1 MQRVTTV
8 AALRAQVAALRA
20 NGRTIGLV
28 PTMGALH
35 AGHLALVRQLADHV
49 DDVVVSV
56 FVNPTQFDRPDDLAA
71 YPRDVTRDEAALAS
85 LGAARPAVLFVPSE
99 DEVYPQPPRVT
110 VTVRGGLTDRLC
122 GASRPGHFDAVATVV
137 TKFLNLVQP
146 DMAAFGRKD
155 RQQLQVIR
163 QVVADLNLPVAILGV
178 ATVREPDGLALSS
191 RNQRLDVTQ
200 RHQARALSRALAAAV
215 RVARAAREQGGSL
228 PIEHL
233 LAAATAELDRSPEVR
248 RDYLEVV
255 DPQSMQPVGPH
266 APMDGRV
273 VVAVAAHVGP
283 VRLIDNVEVGDHDDE
298 VALLAAVDGA
308 AALDRED

>member
-35 AGHLALVRQLADHV
+35 AGHLALVRELADHV

-56 FVNPTQFDRPDDLAA
+56 FVNPTQFDRSDDLAA
-71 YPRDVTRDEAALAS
+71 YPRDLARDEAALAA
-85 LGAARPAVLFVPSE
+85 LGAARPVMVFVPSE
-99 DEVYPQPPRVT
+99 AEVYPQPSRVT
-110 VTVRGGLTDRLC
+110 VTVHGGLTDRLC

-137 TKFLNLVQP
+137 TKLINLVQP

-178 ATVREPDGLALSS
+178 ATVREPDGLAMSS
-191 RNQRLDVTQ
+191 RNQRLGATQ
-200 RHQARALSRALAAAV
+200 RDQAQALPRALAAAV
-215 RVARAAREQGGSL
+215 RVARAAREEGRAL
-228 PIEHL
+228 PTDHL
-233 LAAATAELDRSPEVR
+233 LAAATAELDRYPEVR
-248 RDYLEVV
+248 PDYLEVV
-255 DPQSMQPVGPH
+255 DPATMQPV
-266 APMDGRV
+266 APDVPMGGRV

-283 VRLIDNVEVGDHDDE
+283 VRLIDNVEIGDRDDE
-298 VALLAAVDGA
+298 DAVLVAVDGA
-308 AALDRED
+308 AAPDRKD